1 MPSRHSAVGFLFN
14 YGAYVRCRQAGWVY
28 VGGRMSVTCLSLP
41 SRKIDRANASSATSF
56 VFVFSLLYW
65 SLPVQ
70 CLFSHSQPSSRYV
83 STWDGGPS
91 RPARLIILQ
100 THNGTAAAAA
110 GLMIN
115 CSDDGEA
122 CLVRVS
128 SYFPPSSLPRLLI
141 LLFFSKQ

>member
-1 MPSRHSAVGFLFN
+1 
-14 YGAYVRCRQAGWVY
+14 
-28 VGGRMSVTCLSLP
+28 MSVTCLSLP

-100 THNGTAAAAA
+100 TDNGTAAAAAA